1 MYDGL
6 KHCCVEGDHI
16 VNVFSFSKT
25 YGMMGW
31 RLGYVSV
38 PNPIFTSILLILSFN
53 LYETFDGTRR

>member
-31 RLGYVSV
+31 RLGYVSARFNSI
-38 PNPIFTSILLILSFN
+38 PN
-53 LYETFDGTRR
+53 